1 MATTVLLL
9 TLPILVGLIYLLL
22 SRRARVRNQAIVASG
37 GDPKHDFWL
46 YAFRARKYRLA
57 AHLFF
62 FGNLPPL
69 EQRIGNALALGIVV
83 LLGCA
88 LLFLFVLLASA

>member
-1 MATTVLLL
+1 VETVLLL
-9 TLPILVGLIYLLL
+9 TLPILVGAIFLIL
-22 SRRARVRNQAIVASG
+22 SRRARMRNQAILASG

-46 YAFRARKYRLA
+46 YALRARKYRLA

-69 EQRIGNALALGIVV
+69 EQRIGNALALGVV
-83 LLGCA
+83 VFLGPA
-88 LLFLFVLLASA
+88 LLFLLFLLAAT